1 LSRLWIAGSFT
12 SALIRPGATPQ
23 VESRAERFPVR
34 AGYVTSANIRS
45 WDLSP
50 DGQRVFVIS
59 FGSAS
64 AEGRYVVVEN
74 FGEELKRLVPI
85 P

>member
-1 LSRLWIAGSFT
+1 
-12 SALIRPGATPQ
+12 
-23 VESRAERFPVR
+23 
-34 AGYVTSANIRS
+34 VTSANIRS